1 MPYRNAPASGFTRI
15 VLMLYLPKK
24 IILHLNRLLYVVG
37 LFLVSASFS
46 FAADLSLSPSTGS
59 YSPGQTFTVTVKAVP
74 NGDNINAV
82 ESTLTFDQTV
92 LSVVSVSKTGS
103 AFSLW
108 TTEPTFSNTAG
119 TITFG
124 GGSPTPFTT
133 TSNLITVTF
142 RAVKEG
148 TGTVSFKNSSVLAAD
163 GRGTDVFKKATP
175 GMFSVTAAATPT
187 SAQTPEEKPTNNS
200 KPNED
205 QQAIIYGD
213 PPRAPEIGSQVF
225 LDPEVWYNEVDGLFT
240 WTLPFDVNAVAV
252 EITTDPE
259 NVPHDHETAIIEP
272 PVDEFTISKSII
284 KDGIQYVSVSFK
296 NQVGWGAVTNRKLKI
311 DTVPPEPFAISV
323 QPGTTPNS
331 FPLLRFEANDLS
343 SGVEKYELTVAD
355 KEPIII
361 TPDEARLGY
370 LLKELEDG
378 TYTVKVIATDMAGN
392 KRESSV
398 AVLVNAGWVK
408 PLEVVEEASMW
419 DYLTPINLFIFFLI
433 VVILLQIVYFW
444 YEHKNLK
451 EREEKLRRETRE
463 VQDQM
468 EKIFSALR
476 DEIYD
481 QINAITKRKR
491 LSTKE
496 KETVEAL
503 TQALEISETLIEKE
517 INDIKT
523 ILK

>member
-1 MPYRNAPASGFTRI
+1 
-15 VLMLYLPKK
+15 MLYLPKQTVPLIK
-24 IILHLNRLLYVVG
+24 NLLLIVG
-37 LFLVSASFS
+37 LFLVSVSSAL
-46 FAADLSLSPSTGS
+46 AADLSLSPSTGS
-59 YSPGQTFTVTVKAVP
+59 YSAGQTFTVTLRAVP
-74 NGDNINAV
+74 NGDSINAV
-82 ESTLTFDQTV
+82 ESTLTFDPAV
-92 LSVVSVSKTGS
+92 LSVVSVGKTGS

-119 TITFG
+119 TVTFG

-148 TGTVSFKNSSVLAAD
+148 TGAVSFKNSSILAAD
-163 GRGTDVFKKATP
+163 GRGTDVFKNATP
-175 GMFSVTAAATPT
+175 GSFSVTAATTPT
-187 SAQTPEEKPTNNS
+187 PTPAQPTETKPTEET
-200 KPNED
+200 KPQND

-225 LDPEVWYNEVDGLFT
+225 LDPEVWYNETEGLFT
-240 WTLPFDVNAVAV
+240 WTLPFDVNAIAV
-252 EITTDPE
+252 EVTTDPA
-259 NVPHDHETAIIEP
+259 NIPQDHETAVIDP
-272 PVDEFTISKSII
+272 PVEEFAITKDIV
-284 KDGIQYVSVSFK
+284 KDGVQYVSINFK
-296 NQVGWGAVTNRKLKI
+296 NQVGWGAVLNRKLKI
-311 DTVPPEPFAISV
+311 DVTPPEPFAINV
-323 QPGTTPNS
+323 QPGTTPDS
-331 FPLLRFEANDLS
+331 FPLLRFDAKDVS

-355 KEPIII
+355 KEPLII

-378 TYTVKVIATDMAGN
+378 TYTVKVVATDMAGN

-398 AVLVNAGWVK
+398 AVLIRAGWVK
-408 PLEVVEEASMW
+408 PIEVVDEGSFW
-419 DYLTPINLFIFFLI
+419 DFLTPINLFIFFLLVI
-433 VVILLQIVYFW
+433 ILLQIIYFW
-444 YEHKNLK
+444 YEHKALK
-451 EREEKLRRETRE
+451 EKEEKLRRETRE

-476 DEIYD
+476 DEVYD
-481 QINAITKRKR
+481 QVNAITKRKR

-503 TQALEISETLIEKE
+503 TQALEVSETLIEKE
-517 INDIKT
+517 INDVKT